1 MKLDLTARILA
12 KIIDAD
18 LIGDLHSALINE
30 VAFDSR
36 QLRRTDGVVF
46 FALKG
51 PKQSGANYISSAYK
65 LGIRN
70 FVVEELPKPLLPEA
84 NYLVVRDS
92 LFALQRLAAFHRQRI
107 TYPILAITGSIG
119 KTTVK
124 EWIAHLLGEQLK
136 VYRSPKSYNSQLG
149 VALSILTLPL
159 DGDLAII
166 EAAISKPKEMQRL
179 QEMIQANYCLVTT
192 KNKGT
197 RHEFSSAADYAQDL
211 LLLTKDVQWVLD
223 GDEFDPSKI
232 DNFEQLALSI
242 PFTDPIRI
250 QNAKLALACALQF
263 GECTAQSVAQLPN
276 LANRLETFE
285 GINGAVLIND
295 TYTLDLIAF
304 EGALAFLKSSS
315 DARPLMVCCLLAPT
329 QARIKPAILALLQA
343 QQITNYYIWETL
355 PEKLPDISNHAV
367 LIKGNQYALTEA
379 LLSKWK
385 QKSHSTIVRYD
396 LSALGYNLKQYQQT
410 LGPTTKVLAMV
421 KAQAY
426 GAGLDQ
432 IAQQLV
438 RNGINYL
445 GVAYADEGVLLRK
458 AGIQLPILV
467 MNAEPTSFEICIA
480 HRLEPAIYSLE
491 HLDTFIRVLI
501 SKKIQGFPIHLKLDT
516 GMHRLGFLPE
526 QIECLL
532 QTISAQPEVL
542 VESVYSHLACADDP
556 QHPMNAHQ
564 IQVFRDLC
572 AQIQDALSY
581 PFIRHLLNSEGAA
594 HFPEAQFEMVRLG
607 IGLFG
612 VNHDPLFEAR
622 LKPVFS
628 WSSRISQLKKLSKG
642 ACIGYGCSE
651 ELQQNSQLAVIPVGY
666 ADGFKRSLSN
676 GAGGVYIDGQY
687 CPTVGRVCM
696 DMIMV
701 LAPNARPDAE
711 VEIIGFNQGLSDF
724 ARKAQTIPYE
734 ILTSISPRVQ
744 RTYTND

>member
-1 MKLDLTARILA
+1 MKLDLTAKTFA
-12 KIIDAD
+12 KVIEAD
-18 LIGDLHSALINE
+18 LINVLHAVLINE
-30 VAFDSR
+30 VAYDTR
-36 QLRRTDGVVF
+36 KLPRTEGVVF

-51 PKQSGANYISSAYK
+51 AKQSGFAHISSAYQ
-65 LGIRN
+65 LGLRN
-70 FVVEELPKPLLPEA
+70 FVVEEVPLQPLPEA
-84 NYLVVRDS
+84 NYFVVKDS

-107 TYPILAITGSIG
+107 TYPILAITGGIG

-124 EWIAHLLGEQLK
+124 EWIAQLLGAQLK
-136 VYRSPKSYNSQLG
+136 VYRSPKSYNSQIG
-149 VALSILTLPL
+149 VALSLLTLPL

-166 EAAISKPKEMQRL
+166 EAAITKPGEMPRL

-197 RHEFSSAADYAQDL
+197 RHEFSSPAAYVENL
-211 LLLTKDVQWVLD
+211 LLLTKNCQWVLD
-223 GDEFDPSKI
+223 GDDYDPSKI

-250 QNAKLALACALQF
+250 QNAKLALACALKF
-263 GECTAQSVAQLPN
+263 GTCTAQAVAQLPN

-285 GINGAVLIND
+285 GINGATLIND

-304 EGALAFLKSSS
+304 EGALSFLKTTS
-315 DARPLMVCCLLAPT
+315 DGKPLMVCCLLAPN
-329 QARIKPAILALLQA
+329 QSSSKPAIIALLEA
-343 QQITNYYIWETL
+343 QQITQYYIWEAL
-355 PEKLPDISNHAV
+355 PSELPDITNHAV

-385 QKSHSTIVRYD
+385 QKSHSTTVSYD
-396 LSALGYNLKQYQQT
+396 LSALGHNLRQYQQSIA
-410 LGPTTKVLAMV
+410 PATKVLAIV

-438 RNGINYL
+438 RNGINYF

-458 AGIQLPILV
+458 AGIELPILV
-467 MNAEPTSFEICIA
+467 MNAEPASFEKCIT
-480 HRLEPAIYSLE
+480 HHLEPAIYSLE
-491 HLDTFIRVLI
+491 HLDAFIRVLI
-501 SKKIQGFPIHLKLDT
+501 SNRIQGFPIHLKLDT
-516 GMHRLGFLPE
+516 GMHRLGFLPG
-526 QIECLL
+526 QIQRLL
-532 QTISAQPEVL
+532 QTIRAQPEVL
-542 VESVYSHLACADDP
+542 VQSVYSHLACADDP
-556 QHPMNAHQ
+556 QHPMNAQQ
-564 IQVFRDLC
+564 IQIFKDLC
-572 AQIQDALSY
+572 TQIQAALPY
-581 PFIRHLLNSEGAA
+581 PFIRHILNSEGAA
-594 HFPEAQFEMVRLG
+594 HFSEAQFDMVRLG

-612 VNHDPLFEAR
+612 VNHDPRFEAK

-628 WSSRISQLKKLSKG
+628 WSSRISQLKKLIKG
-642 ACIGYGCSE
+642 AFIGYGCTD
-651 ELQQNSQLAVIPVGY
+651 ELPQNTQIAIIPVGY

-676 GAGGVYIDGQY
+676 GVGGVFIDGQY
-687 CPTVGRVCM
+687 CPTVGKVCM

-701 LAPNARPDAE
+701 LAPNARPDSE